1 MDTNRRKRLQHIIEI
16 VTNDSISNQNQLAE
30 KLAKRGINVTQA
42 TLSRDIKT
50 LRITKIPISQGEYMY
65 IIPDNNH
72 LHDTLLKK
80 GRTTGNSQQNM
91 VLSIDFS
98 GNIMV
103 LKTRNGYAPGLAY
116 DIDVSDRDVFMGSI
130 AGANTVF
137 VVLREGVTHEQAARE
152 VEHFINPPTNL
163 PLY

>member
-30 KLAKRGINVTQA
+30 RLAKRGINVTQA

-103 LKTRNGYAPGLAY
+103 LKTRY

>member
-1 MDTNRRKRLQHIIEI
+1 MDSNRRKRLQHIIEI
-16 VTNDSISNQNQLAE
+16 VTNDSISNQSQLAE
-30 KLAKRGINVTQA
+30 KLAERGIVVTQA

-65 IIPDNNH
+65 IFPDNNH

-80 GRTTGNSQQNM
+80 GRTTGNTQQSTL
-91 VLSIDFS
+91 LSIDFS

-116 DIDVSDRDVFMGSI
+116 DIDVSEREEFLGTI

-137 VVLREGVTHEQAARE
+137 VVLREGVTHEQAARV
-152 VEHFINPPTNL
+152 VEHFTNAPANL
-163 PLY
+163 PVL